1 MYVGGRIALCLD
13 QPSDQDSANFVK
25 LLKLFRHHT
34 SKTLRPLPF
43 SSALLGK
50 IESCARIVDID
61 VLVIAKN
68 LRGCSAPSERVPDQ
82 FCSGLS
88 RFHDQRCRVRLCRCL
103 WRRCSSVCTR
113 CFHWRLIFS
122 VQRIILLWHSLCWL
136 VFAHSHRW
144 SSCL

>member
-13 QPSDQDSANFVK
+13 QLSDQDSANFVK

-68 LRGCSAPSERVPDQ
+68 RRGRSAPSERVPDQ

-103 WRRCSSVCTR
+103 
-113 CFHWRLIFS
+113 
-122 VQRIILLWHSLCWL
+122 
-136 VFAHSHRW
+136 
-144 SSCL
+144 